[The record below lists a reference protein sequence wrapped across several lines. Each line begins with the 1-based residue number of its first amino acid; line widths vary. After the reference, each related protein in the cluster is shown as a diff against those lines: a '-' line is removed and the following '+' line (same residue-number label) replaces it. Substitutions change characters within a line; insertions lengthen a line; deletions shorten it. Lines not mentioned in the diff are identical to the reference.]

1 MVNSDDTE
9 LVVVSGK
16 MLMKILLVLIIL
28 SSTFLII
35 RRIYPSLA
43 QLILLATIGIT
54 AILLVGIFVYFII
67 ITAIREELKR
77 RHLQEELE
85 KKLKETSK
93 EDYIE

>member
-1 MVNSDDTE
+1 MVNSDETE

-16 MLMKILLVLIIL
+16 MLIKILLVLIIL
-28 SSTFLII
+28 GSTFLII

-67 ITAIREELKR
+67 MTAIREELKR

>member
-1 MVNSDDTE
+1 MVNSDETE

-16 MLMKILLVLIIL
+16 MLIKILLVLIIL
-28 SSTFLII
+28 GSTFLII

>member
-1 MVNSDDTE
+1 MVNSDETE

-67 ITAIREELKR
+67 MTAIREELKR